1 MALQEATTVSSGTPL
16 PARRIVRRLQSS
28 RGLVPIDFREIWR
41 YRELLYRFL
50 WRDIKSRYKQT
61 FLGPV
66 WAVGRPLVSMVIMA
80 AVFGGLANF
89 KSGSGVPY
97 PLFLYTGLLVWTYF
111 SSALTGTSSSL
122 ISNAAILGKAYFPRI
137 YAPISS
143 VTTPLVDFVLSLV
156 IALGLF
162 AWFGT
167 WPSWQVLFLP
177 AFVALA
183 LVAGLGIGLWLC
195 GAVVRYRDIPFALP
209 FVIQIWF
216 YATPIL
222 YPISKLPEP
231 YRSLILLNPMTS
243 VITGF
248 RWSLLGG
255 PPPGLGVLGVSAGLA
270 IVVAIA
276 GLYYFRRTERTIVDL
291 I

>member
-1 MALQEATTVSSGTPL
+1 MATQQIGGFQADIPAT
-16 PARRIVRRLQSS
+16 RRVVRRLQPS
-28 RGLVPIDFREIWR
+28 RGFIPIDFAEIWR
-41 YRELLYRFL
+41 FRELLYRFL

-66 WAVGRPLVSMVIMA
+66 WAVGRPLASMVIMA

-97 PLFLYTGLLVWTYF
+97 PLFLYTGILVWTYF
-111 SSALTGTSSSL
+111 SSALTGTASSL
-122 ISNAAILGKAYFPRI
+122 VSNAGILGKAYFPRI
-137 YAPISS
+137 YAPLSA
-143 VTTPLVDFVLSLV
+143 VTTPLVDFLLSLT

-167 WPSWQVLFLP
+167 WPTWHIVFLP
-177 AFVALA
+177 AFVLLA
-183 LVAGLGIGLWLC
+183 LVAAVGIGLWLC

-231 YRSLILLNPMTS
+231 YRTLIALNPMTA
-243 VITGF
+243 VVEGF
-248 RWSLLGG
+248 RWSLLAVA
-255 PPPGLGVLGVSAGLA
+255 PPKLGVLGVSAGLA
-270 IVVAIA
+270 LLVALC

-291 I
+291 M

>member
-1 MALQEATTVSSGTPL
+1 MALHEAATVPPGAEL
-16 PARRIVRRLQSS
+16 PARRIVRRLQPS
-28 RGLVPIDFREIWR
+28 RGFIPLDFREIWR

-61 FLGPV
+61 LLGPV

-122 ISNAAILGKAYFPRI
+122 MSNAGILGKAYFPRI

-143 VTTPLVDFVLSLV
+143 VTTPLVDFLLSLV

-167 WPSWQVLFLP
+167 WPSWQVVFLP

-243 VITGF
+243 VVIGF
-248 RWSLLGG
+248 RWALLGG
-255 PPPGLGVLGVSAGLA
+255 QPPSFGVLGVSAGLA
-270 IVVAIA
+270 IAVAIA